1 MLSRQK
7 QEEYKEKRAQQNFK
21 TAKVQ
26 RIDEDSYLINNQKFK
41 LTENVNSA
49 FDEAALSD
57 RYMNVLDQYDFVVG
71 DWSFE
76 QLRLKGF
83 YTETVK
89 KVPHDKYISHLPDYL
104 IEFCSF
110 GCAYFILEHERSD
123 EEREKR
129 DKQLNSINQNKPKPK
144 RQVSNRK
151 PNIKGKTAY
160 PSRAKTGNKATHS
173 ANPKTPISSDKGQ
186 TSETKKPRSN
196 QPKSEPAAANRKPA
210 SKQFQI
216 HDKKKQPRKT
226 SPVKPSNRND
236 SHVAKTI
243 VTKNGA
249 NPKIK
254 TRNQGDA

>member
-1 MLSRQK
+1 MLTRQK

-21 TAKVQ
+21 TARVQ
-26 RIDEDSYLINNQKFK
+26 RIDDDGYLINNQKFR
-41 LTENVNSA
+41 LTENINNA
-49 FDEAALSD
+49 FDEAAVSD

-83 YTETVK
+83 YAETVK

-110 GCAYFILEHERSD
+110 GCAYFVLEHERSD

-129 DKQLNSINQNKPKPK
+129 DAQLHSIQQNKPKPK
-144 RQVSNRK
+144 RQASNRK
-151 PNIKGKTAY
+151 PDSKGKTGYQARTKT
-160 PSRAKTGNKATHS
+160 SNKTAQAAK
-173 ANPKTPISSDKGQ
+173 PKTRSNSVREQ
-186 TSETKKPRSN
+186 TGEAKKPKSN
-196 QPKSEPAAANRKPA
+196 QPKSAQAVSSRKPSA
-210 SKQFQI
+210 KQFQI
-216 HDKKKQPRKT
+216 HDKKKQTRQT
-226 SPVKPSNRND
+226 SSVKSSNA
-236 SHVAKTI
+236 AKTI

-254 TRNQGDA
+254 TRNQGEV